1 MLVAGCRCTAA
12 RLLARPMTD
21 SPLPGPDRLDK
32 LGPTLDALSHDAP
45 RERSA
50 TWLPF
55 AAIAL
60 LALLIA
66 GLFIAIVLED
76 RQLQREALQRDVD
89 SAAQQLVVRLGG
101 LTEALTTSALEIKSG
116 ALGEKRFLGIGRD
129 LIAAKPEIVRIKRVG
144 ATGALAWGPV
154 PLALS
159 PARPERLEPGL
170 QPLLERV
177 RTTAQPALGVLP
189 AVEGSSAGQLALVVP
204 LFAEQGFDGALIA
217 RISAQALLLQ
227 ALSEES
233 RSRYRL
239 TLSTQDQPL
248 GSTSSTS
255 AARNALR
262 ASIPLT
268 LLPLQ
273 MQALQL
279 DATAFRNPS
288 TLTADPLLWITLALG
303 IAVAIAL
310 AALLRFTS
318 RLVRKDRALLTETA
332 LRRAMEDSLATG
344 LRVIDRQGRIRYV
357 NRSFCQMTGWSEA
370 ELVGRVAPFP
380 YWPQELCG
388 DYQAKLISVLGGE
401 LAPGGFELV
410 VQRKDGSRFDAR
422 MYDSALVDA
431 AGRQIGWVTSMA
443 DITEP
448 KRVRNELAAA
458 HDRFTK
464 VLESLEAAVS
474 VVVRDEDGTLAGLLF
489 ANREYQ
495 RLFGDS
501 AAGHRRLS
509 ARLLGAAAELH
520 AGEALDEETGRWFDV
535 RLRDIRW
542 VDSRAA
548 ELQIATDITLRKET
562 EEIVRQQ
569 QEKVQFTSR
578 LMTMGEMASSLA
590 HELNQPLTAIN
601 NYSQGVLNRLQK
613 GPLPSEELLPAL
625 EKTSSQAQRAGKIIR
640 RIREFVKR
648 SEPRRRSALA
658 ARVIED
664 AIGFAEIEAA
674 KKRIAIVATVDPAL
688 PPLYA
693 DPILIEQ
700 VLLNLLKNA
709 VDAMD
714 HALIRRID
722 VTAGFA
728 AEPGLAEI
736 AVIDRGSGIPEE
748 HLANLFTPFFS
759 TKSEGMGMGL
769 NICRSI
775 IEFHQGRF
783 LVGRN
788 PEPTGGTVMRFTIE
802 LAGGS
807 AIAENRADTGA
818 S

>member
-1 MLVAGCRCTAA
+1 
-12 RLLARPMTD
+12 
-21 SPLPGPDRLDK
+21 
-32 LGPTLDALSHDAP
+32 
-45 RERSA
+45 
-50 TWLPF
+50 
-55 AAIAL
+55 
-60 LALLIA
+60 
-66 GLFIAIVLED
+66 
-76 RQLQREALQRDVD
+76 
-89 SAAQQLVVRLGG
+89 
-101 LTEALTTSALEIKSG
+101 
-116 ALGEKRFLGIGRD
+116 
-129 LIAAKPEIVRIKRVG
+129 
-144 ATGALAWGPV
+144 
-154 PLALS
+154 
-159 PARPERLEPGL
+159 
-170 QPLLERV
+170 
-177 RTTAQPALGVLP
+177 
-189 AVEGSSAGQLALVVP
+189 
-204 LFAEQGFDGALIA
+204 
-217 RISAQALLLQ
+217 
-227 ALSEES
+227 
-233 RSRYRL
+233 
-239 TLSTQDQPL
+239 
-248 GSTSSTS
+248 
-255 AARNALR
+255 
-262 ASIPLT
+262 
-268 LLPLQ
+268 
-273 MQALQL
+273 
-279 DATAFRNPS
+279 
-288 TLTADPLLWITLALG
+288 
-303 IAVAIAL
+303 
-310 AALLRFTS
+310 
-318 RLVRKDRALLTETA
+318 
-332 LRRAMEDSLATG
+332 
-344 LRVIDRQGRIRYV
+344 
-357 NRSFCQMTGWSEA
+357 
-370 ELVGRVAPFP
+370 
-380 YWPQELCG
+380 
-388 DYQAKLISVLGGE
+388 
-401 LAPGGFELV
+401 
-410 VQRKDGSRFDAR
+410 
-422 MYDSALVDA
+422 
-431 AGRQIGWVTSMA
+431 MA

-520 AGEALDEETGRWFDV
+520 AGEALDEDTGRWFDV

-542 VDSRAA
+542 VDGRAA